1 MAGEHRPIVNQLSQI
16 EYSFRPERSL
26 SQEVAHSAMATDVVT
41 TLQTTIQELAQAVA
55 NMQRAV
61 DELQQEQALQT
72 QAILNTIRG
81 RWDAAQNGAQSAE
94 AILVA
99 LSPNLAGKVNALPF
113 VPSR

>member
-1 MAGEHRPIVNQLSQI
+1 
-16 EYSFRPERSL
+16 
-26 SQEVAHSAMATDVVT
+26 MATDVLT
-41 TLQTTIQELAQAVA
+41 TLQTTVQELAQAVA

-61 DELQQEQALQT
+61 DQLQQEQALQT

-99 LSPNLAGKVNALPF
+99 LSPSLQGKVHAIPF
-113 VPSR
+113 VPGR

>member
-1 MAGEHRPIVNQLSQI
+1 MAC
-16 EYSFRPERSL
+16 
-26 SQEVAHSAMATDVVT
+26 DVPT
-41 TLQTTIQELAQAVA
+41 GLQTTVQELAQAVA

-61 DELQQEQALQT
+61 DQLQQEHTLQT

-99 LSPNLAGKVNALPF
+99 LSPNLQGKVNAVPF
-113 VPSR
+113 VPGR

>member
-1 MAGEHRPIVNQLSQI
+1 
-16 EYSFRPERSL
+16 
-26 SQEVAHSAMATDVVT
+26 MATDVT
-41 TLQTTIQELAQAVA
+41 ALETANQELAQAVA

-61 DELQQEQALQT
+61 DQLQQEHTLQT

-99 LSPNLAGKVNALPF
+99 LSPNLQGKVNAVPF
-113 VPSR
+113 VPGR

>member
-1 MAGEHRPIVNQLSQI
+1 
-16 EYSFRPERSL
+16 
-26 SQEVAHSAMATDVVT
+26 MATDVIT
-41 TLQTTIQELAQAVA
+41 GLQTTVQELAQAVA

-61 DELQQEQALQT
+61 DQVQQEQALQT

-99 LSPNLAGKVNALPF
+99 LSPNLAGKVNAIPF
-113 VPSR
+113 VQGR

>member
-1 MAGEHRPIVNQLSQI
+1 MSAQLSEI
-16 EYSFRPERSL
+16 EQLPGAWRSL
-26 SQEVAHSAMATDVVT
+26 AHRRLVTNPAMACDVPTGLHT
-41 TLQTTIQELAQAVA
+41 TVEELAQAVA

-61 DELQQEQALQT
+61 DQLQQEHALQT

-99 LSPNLAGKVNALPF
+99 LSPNLQGKVNAVPF
-113 VPSR
+113 VRSR